1 MAKEFVARHGLSVSG
16 KTYISTVDL
25 NVNANS
31 IMVINGNEVQYRDIS
46 SLPDTFV
53 TGGTYND
60 TTGVATFTNNSGGTF
75 NVTGFFTSANT
86 LNIYTTDASFTSERF
101 SNLDGNKLHLTGGTV
116 GINTME
122 FVPTDTPPLT
132 NPQGQVYYDSSS
144 DSLTVFNSINGTSL
158 QVGQEMWY
166 RVKNQSG
173 SNIPD
178 GTLVMASGTDGNSG
192 RITIISGITDGSFPN
207 YYIMGLTTSSI
218 DNGGDGWVTAFGEVK
233 GLDTSGQNGEV
244 WNDGDILY
252 GDPNRPGGLTKFRP
266 LSPNNRNAMAIV
278 LKSSPNG
285 SLFARPGFSPNLE
298 DIVSGATDGQVI
310 TFNGGSGV
318 YEPQD
323 PNNIYNND
331 GTLNGDRI
339 VDQDTNHLTFSG
351 ESGVSIGT
359 GTTSPTC
366 ALLEL
371 ASTNQGLLIPRMT
384 QAERLDLENQHTLI
398 PGLIVYCTDNT
409 PTAKEGMFMYK
420 SLGWVNVL

>member
-1 MAKEFVARHGLSVSG
+1 MAREFVTRHGLSVSG

-31 IMVINGNEVQYRDIS
+31 ILVIDGSEVQYRDVS

-53 TGGTYND
+53 TGGTFNS
-60 TTGVATFTNNSGGTF
+60 TNGTATFTNNSGGTF

-86 LNIYTTDASFTSERF
+86 VNIYTTDASFTSERF
-101 SNLDGNKLHLTGGTV
+101 ANLDGNKLHLTGGTV
-116 GINTME
+116 GVNTLD
-122 FVPTDTPPLT
+122 FVPTDTPPT
-132 NPQGQVYYDSSS
+132 SSQGRVYYDSSS
-144 DSLTVFNSINGTSL
+144 DSLTVFNSVNGTSL

-233 GLDTSGQNGEV
+233 GLDTRGQNGEV

-252 GDPNRPGGLTKFRP
+252 GDPNRPGGLTKFKP

-331 GTLNGDRI
+331 GTLDSDRI

-351 ESGVSIGT
+351 DSGVSIGT
-359 GTTSPTC
+359 GTTSPVC

-371 ASTNQGLLIPRMT
+371 ASENQGLLIPRMT
-384 QAERLDLENQHTLI
+384 QQQRLQIPSPL
-398 PGLIVYCTDNT
+398 PGLLVYCVNDTA
-409 PTAKEGMFMYK
+409 TAKEGLYMYK
-420 SLGWVNVL
+420 QLGWVNVM